1 MVFANRFVVV
11 VDACSLFGVLSRN
24 TLLSLAEEGLFRA
37 RWSEKIL
44 NETEI
49 ALERLYAKSGEKN
62 SEENAKRQRLQI
74 HTAFEEATVD
84 VSSHHMLP
92 LDDLPDSNDAHVIE
106 TAIACD
112 ASIIVTEN
120 IKHFPDSILNP
131 HGLEAKTADTF
142 IADTIDLRTA
152 SSIKAISKMRERLR
166 KPSITAEKLLL
177 LYESRGFYETADLL
191 RPHIDQL

>member
-1 MVFANRFVVV
+1 
-11 VDACSLFGVLSRN
+11 
-24 TLLSLAEEGLFRA
+24 
-37 RWSEKIL
+37 
-44 NETEI
+44 
-49 ALERLYAKSGEKN
+49 
-62 SEENAKRQRLQI
+62 LQI

-84 VSSHHMLP
+84 VNSHHLPP
-92 LDDLPDSNDAHVIE
+92 LDDLPDSNDAHVIG

-112 ASIIVTEN
+112 ASIIVKEN
-120 IKHFPDSILNP
+120 IQHFPDSILNP
-131 HGLEAKTADTF
+131 YGLEAKTADTF

-152 SSIKAISKMRERLR
+152 SSLKALSKMRERLK